1 MMKAEESGNLCR
13 SSNVK
18 VSGARRAG
26 ASGFGKISSTD
37 RQLLTM
43 KAVEVRG
50 A

>member
-13 SSNVK
+13 SRNVK
-18 VSGARRAG
+18 VSGADRAG
-26 ASGFGKISSTD
+26 AKRFGKISSMD
-37 RQLLTM
+37 RNLLTM